1 MSHIISGIQQIGVG
15 VSNLRVAWKWYK
27 EFLGFDV
34 RIFEDDTVAEL
45 MLPYTGGKPQQRH
58 AALALNLQGGGG
70 MEIWQYKGRTP
81 LLPTFE
87 VQLGDLGIFAI
98 KIKSTNVDK
107 AYQHFVDRGYQ
118 PITKPQPDPSG
129 VRHFFIKDPFNNT
142 FEIFENPTIFKD
154 EGKPNGGVAGA
165 IVGSAHIDRSI
176 EFYAKLLGY
185 DMILSDETSEFRDL
199 AGVAGGTGRYR
210 RVLLTHSLP
219 RKGAFSKFFAQS
231 YIELFQVLN
240 REPKKIFGGRQWGD
254 LGFIH
259 ICFDIKDMVSL
270 EKVCNSMGH
279 PFTVN
284 SNVKHNEQGS
294 FDMGEAAGHFTYI
307 EDPDGTLIEF
317 VEAHRI
323 PIFKPLG
330 LNLNLDKRD
339 PEKQLPDFVIKLMG
353 LKRVKGL

>member
-1 MSHIISGIQQIGVG
+1 MSHIICGIQQIGVG

-34 RIFEDDTVAEL
+34 RIFDDDTVAEL

-58 AALALNLQGGGG
+58 AALALNMQGGGG

-87 VQLGDLGIFAI
+87 VQLGDLGIFAM

-107 AYQHFVDRGYQ
+107 AYQHFVDKGYQ
-118 PITKPQPDPSG
+118 PITQPQPDPTG

-165 IVGSAHIDRSI
+165 IVGSANIDRSV
-176 EFYAKLLGY
+176 EFYGKLLGY
-185 DMILSDETSEFRDL
+185 DMILSDETNEFRDL

-210 RVLLTHSLP
+210 RVLLTHSQP

-231 YIELFQVLN
+231 YIELFQALD
-240 REPKKIFGGRQWGD
+240 REPRKIFGGRQWGD

-270 EKVCNSMGH
+270 EKTCNSMGH

-284 SNVKHNEQGS
+284 SNVKHNERGS